1 MRLFRTALLTTLL
14 LGAAAPAFAD
24 ATLFVGSTTTPANR
38 TVRGFSVGFSVL
50 VVGLEFE
57 YANTSEEADKGAPEL
72 ITGMGNLLLQTPLPI
87 LGLQP
92 YVTAGGGGYRERLG
106 TAQETFVGLN
116 TGGGVK
122 ISLLGPVR
130 ARIDYRVFKLNGDPL
145 HSTVHRV
152 YAGVNLA
159 F

>member
-1 MRLFRTALLTTLL
+1 MRLPRIVLLSTLL
-14 LGAAAPAFAD
+14 LATAAPAFAD

-38 TVRGFSVGFSVL
+38 TVKGFSVGLSL
-50 VVGLEFE
+50 LIVGVEFE
-57 YANTSEEADKGAPEL
+57 YAKTSEELASDAPSL
-72 ITGMGNLLLQTPLPI
+72 TTGMGNLLLQTPVPI
-87 LGLQP
+87 AGLQP
-92 YVTAGGGGYRERLG
+92 YLTAGGGGYRERLG
-106 TAQETFVGLN
+106 TRQETFVGIN

-122 ISLLGPVR
+122 VSLLGPVR

-145 HSTVHRV
+145 HSTVHRI